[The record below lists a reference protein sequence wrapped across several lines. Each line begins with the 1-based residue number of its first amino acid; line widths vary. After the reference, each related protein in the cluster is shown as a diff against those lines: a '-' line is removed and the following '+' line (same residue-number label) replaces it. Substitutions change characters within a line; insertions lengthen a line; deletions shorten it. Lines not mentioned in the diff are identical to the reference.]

1 MVCAFASSIRGGT
14 KTEEEGEEILLLSKR
29 KLELNLISAV

>member
-29 KLELNLISAV
+29 IFL